1 MSVVTKL
8 KTRSVQSGSSCFE
21 LVPLP
26 GPVLMAIVGITVLYI
41 TASEC
46 TKKIFFQHFRT
57 HSR

>member
-1 MSVVTKL
+1 MIRSSRYRQQTGLSLVELGVV
-8 KTRSVQSGSSCFE
+8 
-21 LVPLP
+21 
-26 GPVLMAIVGITVLYI
+26 MAIVGITVLYI